1 MQNLQPAGIGRL
13 RRGIAIATGRASG
26 AMHIADN
33 EMQFRYLLFVRF
45 LLINLVSTG
54 FVVAVFLQ
62 GWLDAMFKDEI
73 IRLVSVIAAVFV
85 YGLILCAVQVWRTS
99 AELNDVK
106 SGAPAPDS
114 RAGKF
119 LATIYGAGIESRT
132 LAANALRTKL
142 LTRIAIVRH
151 FANSLVFLGLIGT
164 VIGFI
169 IALSAV
175 DAKASADADT
185 IAPVITRLISGMS
198 IALYTTLVGAVL
210 HIWLI
215 VNHRLLSSGTSNLY
229 TSLIELGESRGRT

>member
-1 MQNLQPAGIGRL
+1 MAARQRVGGVCPRFGVTDSADH
-13 RRGIAIATGRASG
+13 ASG
-26 AMHIADN
+26 VMHNADIK
-33 EMQFRYLLFVRF
+33 MQFRYLLFIRF
-45 LLINLVSTG
+45 LLLNFVSMG
-54 FVVAVFLQ
+54 FLIAVYLQ
-62 GWLDAMFKDEI
+62 GWLDAMFRDEI
-73 IRLVSVIAAVFV
+73 IRLVTVIAAVFA

-99 AELNDVK
+99 VELNDIK
-106 SGAPAPDS
+106 SGAPAPES

-119 LATIYGAGIESRT
+119 LSTIYGGNIESRT
-132 LAANALRTKL
+132 LAATALRTKL
-142 LTRIAIVRH
+142 LTRISIVRH
-151 FANSLVFLGLIGT
+151 IANSLVFLGLIGT

-185 IAPVITRLISGMS
+185 VAPVVTRLISGMS

-215 VNHRLLSSGTSNLY
+215 VNHRLLSSGTSNLF

>member
-1 MQNLQPAGIGRL
+1 
-13 RRGIAIATGRASG
+13 
-26 AMHIADN
+26 
-33 EMQFRYLLFVRF
+33 MQFRYLLFARF

-54 FVVAVFLQ
+54 FLIAVFLQ
-62 GWLDAMFKDEI
+62 GWLDAMFRDEI

-99 AELNDVK
+99 VELNDVK
-106 SGAPAPDS
+106 TGTPAPGS

-119 LATIYGAGIESRT
+119 LATIYDAGVESRT

-151 FANSLVFLGLIGT
+151 IANSLVFLGLIGT